1 MGVYSPSSSGPAELP
16 PPPPSNDP
24 RWQERDRFGLAVLP
38 PTLLAESAEER
49 RARIATI
56 ERLVT
61 DLFKTTTTHLGRPE
75 ARRLF
80 NEVTKAPWTKGK
92 QPNRDQ
98 NDQLLDKYYNAVRQ
112 EPDRIKSIPRLLA
125 QQRHPTNPRSVPQQN
140 RELFWRNR
148 DS

>member
-80 NEVTKAPWTKGK
+80 PTRLPKHLGRKANNLTVTRTISFLISTTMRCDR
-92 QPNRDQ
+92 NR
-98 NDQLLDKYYNAVRQ
+98 R
-112 EPDRIKSIPRLLA
+112 RIPRLLA

-148 DS
+148 ES